1 MKFVIVFVALFGL
14 ALAAPPQSANDAVI
28 VRSDSEV
35 GPESYQYA
43 VETSDGKSASEEG
56 HLENVGSEDE
66 AIAVKGQFSYVGDDG
81 QTYSVSYI
89 ADRNGFQ
96 PSGAHLPVAP
106 AV

>member
-14 ALAAPPQSANDAVI
+14 ALAAPPSASGEASI

-35 GPESYQYA
+35 GPQSYNYA

-56 HLENVGSEDE
+56 HIENLGAEDE
-66 AIAVKGQFSYVGDDG
+66 AIAVKGQFSYIGDDG
-81 QTYSVSYI
+81 VTYQVSYI
-89 ADRNGFQ
+89 ADKNGFQ

-106 AV
+106 EV